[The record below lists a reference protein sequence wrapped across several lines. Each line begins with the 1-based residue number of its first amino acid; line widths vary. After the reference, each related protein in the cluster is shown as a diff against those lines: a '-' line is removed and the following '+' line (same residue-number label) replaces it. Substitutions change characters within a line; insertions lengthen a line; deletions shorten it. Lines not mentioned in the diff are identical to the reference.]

1 MGTATKRFILDA
13 DIETV
18 WDAVRDFARA
28 ERLVPGFVSTL
39 AASPVQRV
47 VQFRDGTTVI
57 ERLVSV
63 DEDAHR
69 LVYSVI
75 GGRTMH
81 NNSALALRALDNGQ
95 TSLEWTVDA
104 LPDEIVPYLNANME
118 QAVAAM
124 RTALESRCA

>member
-1 MGTATKRFILDA
+1 MGTASKHLILDA

-18 WDAVRDFARA
+18 WDAVRDFAQP

-81 NNSALALRALDNGQ
+81 NNSALVLNPLDTGR
-95 TSLEWTVDA
+95 TRLEWTIDA
-104 LPDEIVPYLNANME
+104 LPDEIVPYLDANME
-118 QAVAAM
+118 QAFVAM
-124 RTALESRCA
+124 RTAFESRLA